1 MVTVVVVIVI
11 VIEPEEF
18 LRFRSAVRLIMF
30 FVVVVVEPRGWPFG
44 RGGREMRMRWYK
56 VRRPPMHQTAT
67 DPRAINCGHITF
79 YSRTVSSLSAVP
91 FLCSASIVR
100 GSSRRNWSRRR
111 RRRLLWFC
119 SATAIDYLIELFHG
133 LLCSNMATTAHPSVR
148 VDSHSWCLVILH
160 VYSSSSSSFSPG
172 QLKLRVFGQVV
183 I

>member
-1 MVTVVVVIVI
+1 MVTVVV

-100 GSSRRNWSRRR
+100 GSSRRNLSRRR

-148 VDSHSWCLVILH
+148 VDSHSWCLVFLQ
-160 VYSSSSSSFSPG
+160 VYSSSSSFSHG